1 MTKETVYIVVMILF
15 YYFAQVFD
23 QELSTCST
31 YSCYEEILH
40 GLRLYF
46 QLVLCIIYIKA
57 HNLIF

>member
-1 MTKETVYIVVMILF
+1 MILF
-15 YYFAQVFD
+15 YYFVQVFD